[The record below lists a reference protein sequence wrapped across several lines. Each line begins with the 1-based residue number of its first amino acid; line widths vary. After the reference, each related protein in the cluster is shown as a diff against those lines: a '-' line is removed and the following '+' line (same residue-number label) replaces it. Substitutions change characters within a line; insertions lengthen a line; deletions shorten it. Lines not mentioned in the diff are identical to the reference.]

1 MKRKDFWKECKEK
14 QVVNKLSLYVVTSW
28 LLIQVLGS
36 VSEPLGLPKES
47 VTILLIVLFIG
58 FPINMFLVWKY
69 RLKALEVRKPKKN
82 KEGIPI
88 PGKFKKSAFKKM
100 YFSSMSI
107 FSIISLIFVVWIVN
121 KKFMNGVNISK
132 IESSDKIAI
141 LKFGNNTLNT
151 ENDIIGKMAVDWIA
165 HGITEN
171 KVAQVISP
179 EIVDKY
185 EKVLKASLGPEQNV
199 DLLKDYL
206 LPEKIISGNY
216 FLKDGKLLFQCSIKK
231 GDLSKT
237 LISFKPVECEAEDP
251 MECIESLKQL
261 VLGYL
266 STVEKGQ
273 LNLQESPPKYKA
285 YQYVLN
291 AKENYDKGD
300 IYLDY
305 LTKAIEVDSNYF
317 YPKIL
322 RVGHYYNEGE
332 FKKADSLLKLI
343 KPFSERQKRQ
353 NNLIKLYEAVLN
365 GENDKTVEY
374 MKVEYNFT
382 PFDLET
388 NSSLMVVTQQF
399 VNKPEDVDTIFNA
412 IPALGLDVKDCLEC
426 EYRVSVK
433 VHSDIELGKYR
444 EAIDI
449 LNEVNKSLDS
459 FYLKKTLIT
468 AYVRSGDT
476 ASAENVLADLKM
488 TSSDYNL
495 KDAYLFTG
503 KEFIM
508 MDQKEKAD
516 VYFNR
521 IIQMGSM
528 GKNDENYAQAF
539 YFKSDMNSA
548 VEKLLPLYHMNPEN
562 PDIITKLAI
571 AYTLSNDQQ
580 KADKYLKDLQQLS
593 IDYQFGEIDYAFAQ
607 YYAAIDDKE
616 MMLKHLLKSVSKGL
630 RFKNDTYHNDPH
642 FFKYRNESGFQKVLK
657 FWH

>member
-14 QVVNKLSLYVVTSW
+14 QVINKLSLYVVTSW

-36 VSEPLGLPKES
+36 IWEPLGLPKES
-47 VTILLIVLFIG
+47 VTILLILLFIG
-58 FPINMFLVWKY
+58 FPINMFLVWQY
-69 RLKALEVRKPKKN
+69 YLKALEVRKPKKN

-100 YFSSMSI
+100 YFSTISVFSM
-107 FSIISLIFVVWIVN
+107 ISLFFIVWIVN
-121 KKFMNGVNISK
+121 NKFMQGTDIRK

-185 EKVLKASLGPEQNV
+185 EEVLEASLGPEQNV

-251 MECIESLKQL
+251 MECIETLKQL

-266 STVEKGQ
+266 STVEKGE
-273 LNLQESPPKYKA
+273 LNLQESPPTFKA
-285 YQYVLN
+285 YQYVLK

-300 IYLDY
+300 IFMDY
-305 LTKAIEVDSNYF
+305 VTKAIEADSNYF

-322 RVGHYYNEGE
+322 RVGHYYNEE
-332 FKKADSLLKLI
+332 EYKKADSLLKLI
-343 KPFSERQKRQ
+343 KPFSETQKRQ
-353 NNLIKLYEAVLN
+353 NNLIKLYQAVLN

-374 MKVEYNFT
+374 LKVEYNFT

-399 VNKPEDVDTIFNA
+399 VNKPEDVDTIFNT

-433 VHSDIELGKYR
+433 VHADIELGNYK

-459 FYLKKTLIT
+459 FYLKKTLLT

-476 ASAENVLADLKM
+476 SSVERILRDLKM
-488 TSSDYNL
+488 SSSDYKL

-516 VYFNR
+516 VYLDR

-528 GKNDENYAQAF
+528 EKNDENYALAL
-539 YFKSDMNSA
+539 YFKGDMHNA
-548 VEKLLPLYHMNPEN
+548 VEKLLPLDQMDPEN

-571 AYTLSNDQQ
+571 AYSLIDDQQ
-580 KADKYLKDLQQLS
+580 KVDKYLKDLQRLS
-593 IDYQFGEIDYAFAQ
+593 TDYQFGEIDYAFAQ
-607 YYAAIDDKE
+607 YYAAVDDKE
-616 MMLKHLLKSVSKGL
+616 MMLKHLLKAVSKGL

-642 FFKYRNESGFQKVLK
+642 FVKYKNESGFQKVLQ

>member
-14 QVVNKLSLYVVTSW
+14 QVVKKLSLYVVTSW

-36 VSEPLGLPKES
+36 VSDPLGLPKES
-47 VTILLIVLFIG
+47 VTILLIILFLG
-58 FPINMFLVWKY
+58 FPINMYLVWRY
-69 RLKALEVRKPKKN
+69 TLKPLEVRKPKKN

-100 YFSSMSI
+100 YFSSI
-107 FSIISLIFVVWIVN
+107 GVFSIISLIFIVWIVN
-121 KKFMNGVNISK
+121 KKFMKDMSIHK

-237 LISFKPVECEAEDP
+237 LISFKPVACEAEDP
-251 MECIESLKQL
+251 MECIEALKQL

-266 STVEKGQ
+266 STVDKGL
-273 LNLQESPPKYKA
+273 LNIQETPPKYEA
-285 YQYVLN
+285 YQYVLK

-300 IYLDY
+300 IFIDY
-305 LTKAIEVDSNYF
+305 VLKAIEADSNYF

-322 RVGHYYNEGE
+322 RVSHYYNEGE

-343 KPFSERQKRQ
+343 KPFSETQKRQ
-353 NNLIKLYEAVLN
+353 NNLIKFYQAVLN

-374 MKVEYNFT
+374 LKVEYNFT

-399 VNKPEDVDTIFNA
+399 INKPEDIDSIFNT
-412 IPALGLDVKDCLEC
+412 IPALGLDVKDCIEC

-433 VHSDIELGKYR
+433 VHADIELGNYR

-449 LNEVNKSLDS
+449 VKEVNKSLDS
-459 FYLKKTLIT
+459 FYLKKILLT
-468 AYVRSGDT
+468 AYVRSEDLT
-476 ASAENVLADLKM
+476 KVEDVLEDIKLNN
-488 TSSDYNL
+488 SDSNL
-495 KDAYLFTG
+495 QEACLFTG

-508 MDQKEKAD
+508 MGQKEKAD
-516 VYFNR
+516 EYFDR
-521 IIQMGSM
+521 IIEMGSK
-528 GKNDENYAQAF
+528 GKDVENYALAL
-539 YFKSDMNSA
+539 YFKGDMPNA
-548 VEKLLPLYHMNPEN
+548 GEELLQLNQRNPKN
-562 PDIITKLAI
+562 PDLIAKLAI
-571 AYTLSNDQQ
+571 AHASIGDQQ
-580 KADKYLKDLQQLS
+580 KVDKYLTDLEQLS

-607 YYAAIDDKE
+607 YYAAIDEKD
-616 MMLKHLLKSVSKGL
+616 MMLKHLLKAVSKGL
-630 RFKNDTYHNDPH
+630 RFKNDTYQNDPH
-642 FFKYRNESGFQKVLK
+642 FFKYRNDSGFQTVLK